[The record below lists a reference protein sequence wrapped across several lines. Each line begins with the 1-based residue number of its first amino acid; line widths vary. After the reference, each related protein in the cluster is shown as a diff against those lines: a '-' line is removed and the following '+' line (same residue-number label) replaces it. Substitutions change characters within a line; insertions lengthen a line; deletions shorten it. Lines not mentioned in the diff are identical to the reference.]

1 MNGTGLPLRVAVTG
15 TRAVPD
21 TAPEIVRAAVA
32 AHLAPFCAPDTTWLL
47 GGAAGID
54 TLALTWLAEQ
64 PDRGR
69 IVVAVPVTVPAQ
81 PAVAVQAIDAAG
93 RAGRLAELVELNHP
107 EGLGTAAYTARNRW
121 LVDRADLV
129 VGFPLLPTDDGSG
142 TWETMR
148 YARAAGRSVV
158 VAALS
163 DAGYRPAPG

>member
-1 MNGTGLPLRVAVTG
+1 MKRSTPRLRVAVTG

-21 TAPEIVRAAVA
+21 PTPVTVRTTLAD
-32 AHLAPFCAPDTTWLL
+32 HLGPYCAPDTTWLL

-54 TLALTWLAEQ
+54 TLALTWLAER

-69 IVVAVPVTVPAQ
+69 IVVAVPVTVVAQ
-81 PAVAVQAIDAAG
+81 PLAAREAIGVAMKAH
-93 RAGRLAELVELNHP
+93 RLAELVELNHP
-107 EGLGTAAYTARNRW
+107 DGLGTASYAARNRW

-129 VGFPLLPTDDGSG
+129 VGFPLVPTDDGSG

-148 YARAAGRSVV
+148 YALTIGRGVV

-163 DAGYRPAPG
+163 EAGYLPAPG